1 MSDTL
6 LGVLLGG
13 GIGILGSVGIQVLLL
28 LHQDRVRK
36 QERARSI
43 RSVPLD
49 NLMSAVNSVMDASSL
64 HFFAMAARSQGRG
77 GSSLDAELVGAGR
90 NAVVRL
96 QRAKVSLVALNA
108 FSEVSSAFDEIGDLL
123 NALAGVTETVEVTR
137 LLALVT
143 VVLGQV
149 EGQYMA
155 LKKL

>member
-13 GIGILGSVGIQVLLL
+13 GVGILGAVGIQVLLL

-36 QERARSI
+36 QERAQSI

-49 NLMSAVNSVMDASSL
+49 NLMSAVNSVMDVSSL
-64 HFFAMAARSQGRG
+64 YFFALAARSQGM
-77 GSSLDAELVGAGR
+77 GSASLDAELVGSGR
-90 NAVVRL
+90 NAVARL
-96 QRAKVSLVALNA
+96 QRAKVSLMALNA
-108 FSEVSSAFDEIGDLL
+108 FSEVSSAFDEIVILL
-123 NALAGVTETVEVTR
+123 NALVVTTETEEVTR
-137 LLALVT
+137 LLDLVA